1 MGIQSLPG
9 GRNQATI
16 ISKSPLIQKTA
27 LHLVL
32 FHFLLAS
39 WPENLLAT
47 LDLVASQL
55 RVNWIGDSMFEHL
68 QHTDQLVQQICSTS
82 INVGSPFTFLLQVF
96 EELHLLAIL

>member
-1 MGIQSLPG
+1 MMGIQSLPG

-16 ISKSPLIQKTA
+16 ISESPLIQKTA

-32 FHFLLAS
+32 FHFL
-39 WPENLLAT
+39 
-47 LDLVASQL
+47 
-55 RVNWIGDSMFEHL
+55 FEHL